1 MPKASTV
8 GKNDDSV
15 VVAEAS
21 DTIRV
26 TFGDDV

>member
-8 GKNDDSV
+8 AKKADSV

-21 DTIRV
+21 DIIRV